1 MGFIK
6 KMRSFTKSTKCFFQ
20 YFKGIDVPHARIV
33 AVVEVDQGMQQFQAA
48 CFGDDQ
54 FFMLSGRMLEQGME
68 ELAFGFFQ
76 EVVVMGFERGEAAF
90 VAVEIFVGL
99 IEVVLGKE
107 AQVFGQMGHKE
118 EVEVGQAFFFQV
130 KHAKVVGDEME

>member
-1 MGFIK
+1 MGP
-6 KMRSFTKSTKCFFQ
+6 FTKSTKCFLQ
-20 YFKGIDVPHARIV
+20 YFEGIDVPHACIV
-33 AVVEVDQGMQQFQAA
+33 AVVKVDQGMQQFQSA
-48 CFGDDQ
+48 CLGDDQ
-54 FFMLSGRMLEQGME
+54 FFMLSGRMLKQGME

-76 EVVVMGFERGEAAF
+76 EVIVVGFEWGEAAF

-130 KHAKVVGDEME
+130 KHTKVVGHEME